1 MARQKG
7 VIKLEGRIGDLSFY
21 KSGGD
26 YLARSK
32 GGVDGD
38 RIKNDPAFARTR
50 ENGVEFGRA
59 GKASKLL
66 RNALKVPISKSAD
79 NRVASR
85 LTTNLLKVI
94 KADTTNKRGERT
106 VLAGDLSLLQGFE
119 FNRNNGLDDM
129 VKVAH
134 TVAFDRATGQATVVV
149 DFANPNLELVKV
161 EGGDVV
167 RFTVGVAAVDFENNE
182 YEVEV
187 VESDT
192 VALDSTDA
200 LEVNV
205 TSSVS
210 ANSTF
215 PVFVVL
221 GAEYYQ
227 EVNGENY
234 LINSQESRALALI
247 AIDTP

>member
-21 KSGGD
+21 KSGGE

-50 ENGVEFGRA
+50 ENGEEFGRA

-66 RNALKVPISKSAD
+66 RNALKVPISRSAD

-85 LTTNLLKVI
+85 LTTALLKVVQ
-94 KADTTNKRGERT
+94 ADTTNRRGERT
-106 VLAGDLSLLQGFE
+106 VLAGDLSLLQGFD

-129 VKVAH
+129 VKAPH
-134 TVAFDRATGQATVVV
+134 TVAFDRTTGETNVVV
-149 DFANPNLELVKV
+149 DFNNPSLELVQV
-161 EGGDVV
+161 EGASHV
-167 RFTVGVAAVDFENNE
+167 RFTVGIASVDFENSE
-182 YEVEV
+182 YEVDV
-187 VESDT
+187 VESDVVEIT
-192 VALDSTDA
+192 SSDAAQVSVTAAVSADSTM
-200 LEVNV
+200 
-205 TSSVS
+205 
-210 ANSTF
+210 
-215 PVFVVL
+215 PVFIVL

-227 EVNGENY
+227 SVNDEYY
-234 LINSQESRALALI
+234 LINSQESRALSLI
-247 AIDTP
+247 SVDRP

>member
-1 MARQKG
+1 
-7 VIKLEGRIGDLSFY
+7 
-21 KSGGD
+21 
-26 YLARSK
+26 
-32 GGVDGD
+32 
-38 RIKNDPAFARTR
+38 
-50 ENGVEFGRA
+50 
-59 GKASKLL
+59 
-66 RNALKVPISKSAD
+66 
-79 NRVASR
+79 
-85 LTTNLLKVI
+85 
-94 KADTTNKRGERT
+94 
-106 VLAGDLSLLQGFE
+106 
-119 FNRNNGLDDM
+119 M

-182 YEVEV
+182 CEVDV

-192 VALDSTDA
+192 IALDSSDA
-200 LEVNV
+200 VEVNV

-221 GAEYYQ
+221 GAEYY
-227 EVNGENY
+227 
-234 LINSQESRALALI
+234 
-247 AIDTP
+247 